1 MAVIGAAW
9 VDGDTEYTED
19 TESTESTE
27 STEKENGW
35 GRVRFSGRGS
45 CLPGKRVR

>member
-19 TESTESTE
+19 TESTE